1 MMNRWEEDEKWKIKL
16 GNLYIPDHVDSEK
29 FLKKLKIRYYNENV
43 EKYEPKTTES
53 TNYTHVHENS
63 TTKNNEKFYI
73 ITSLTVNFYIFVLS
87 IFTFFSPNLYRN
99 TVITAALNFFV
110 SYIRTNGVLKKKNI
124 FNTTSSI
131 QEFFIN
137 YQKI

>member
-16 GNLYIPDHVDSEK
+16 GNLYIPDDVDSEK

-43 EKYEPKTTES
+43 EKYEPKITES
-53 TNYTHVHENS
+53 TNHTHVHENS
-63 TTKNNEKFYI
+63 TTKTNEKFYI

-110 SYIRTNGVLKKKNI
+110 SYIRTNGVLKKKII